1 VRNDI
6 TGGNNSPGFVT
17 VGVSAKKGYFMQW
30 DTDGDGRLDAGTA
43 PNGSGVGK
51 PVLPSWIRLVRS
63 GTTFTG
69 YYSTDSITWTQLST
83 VNVPSAAPTQDVG
96 LFGTAA
102 NPGYP
107 SEDDFTDFTTS
118 G

>member
-1 VRNDI
+1 
-6 TGGNNSPGFVT
+6 
-17 VGVSAKKGYFMQW
+17 VSAKKGYFMQW
-30 DTDGDGRLDAGTA
+30 DADGDGQLDSGTV

-63 GTTFTG
+63 GTAYTG
-69 YYSTDSITWTQLST
+69 YYSTDGTTWTQLGT
-83 VNVPSAAPTQDVG
+83 ANIPSAAAIQDVG

-107 SEDDFTDFTTS
+107 SEDDFADFTTS